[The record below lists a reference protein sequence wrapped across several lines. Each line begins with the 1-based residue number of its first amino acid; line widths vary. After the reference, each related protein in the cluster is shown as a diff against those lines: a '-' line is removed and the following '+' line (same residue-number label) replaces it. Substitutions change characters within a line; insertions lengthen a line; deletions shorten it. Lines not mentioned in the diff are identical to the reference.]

1 VLSITEQLVRA
12 RINEM
17 FEEAEHRARVKQL
30 RSTTKYQRRGLRR
43 H

>member
-1 VLSITEQLVRA
+1 MLSSDEQIIRT

-17 FEEAEHRARVKQL
+17 HEEAEHRARIKQL
-30 RSTTKYQRRGLRR
+30 RSTTKYQRRALRR

>member
-1 VLSITEQLVRA
+1 MLPIHEQLVRA

-17 FEEAEHRARVKQL
+17 HEEAEHRARIKQL
-30 RSTTKYQRRGLRR
+30 RSTTKYQRRALRR